1 MLFFIKKILFTITLN
16 AGLFFILVIG
26 IQNSS
31 QRSKINVLV
40 GETVSLPIGFII
52 GMSFISGSIS
62 GSLLTIDFKSK
73 RKEP

>member
-52 GMSFISGSIS
+52 GTSFISGSIS

>member
-1 MLFFIKKILFTITLN
+1 MLFLIKKILFTITLN
-16 AGLFFILVIG
+16 IGLLFILIMG

-40 GETVSLPIGFII
+40 GETVNLPIGFII
-52 GMSFISGSIS
+52 GISFISGSIS

-73 RKEP
+73 RKAP